1 MRHFSKRR
9 IALLSIAALA
19 AAAAVAATLG
29 LVTSA
34 GKAASAAAPVNTA
47 LPTISGNPFEGSTL
61 TGDRGT
67 WTGTEP
73 ITYAY
78 RWRRCDKQG
87 NGCGN
92 IGGATNTTYTLRHA
106 DVGQTI
112 RFRVTATNSSGS
124 TVATSA
130 QTAVVQTAPATGCP
144 PGSGPVSVTQVN
156 SPARLVIDQIQY
168 SPSKLSRAST
178 KQFTARFHIS
188 NTCGQSVSGA
198 LVYANGVPFN
208 QVRGIEVPS
217 ASDGWATF
225 NFQMLSGFPVNHK
238 QGLLVFIVRARKSG
252 ENLLT
257 GISNRRFV
265 SVRVGA

>member
-1 MRHFSKRR
+1 MTHFSKKR
-9 IALLSIAALA
+9 IVLLSVTAIATA
-19 AAAAVAATLG
+19 AAIASMLG
-29 LVTSA
+29 LVTPS
-34 GKAASAAAPVNTA
+34 GKAASTVAPVNTS
-47 LPTISGNPFEGSTL
+47 LPTISGNPFVGSTL

-67 WTGTEP
+67 WSGTEP

-87 NGCGN
+87 NGCAN
-92 IGGATNTTYTLRHA
+92 IDNATGTSYLLKGADAAHTL
-106 DVGQTI
+106 
-112 RFRVTATNSSGS
+112 RFRVTATNASGS

-130 QTAVVQTAPATGCP
+130 QTAVVTMPPATGCP
-144 PGSGPVSVTQVN
+144 PGPGPVSVTQVN
-156 SPARLVIDQIQY
+156 SPARLVVDQIQY

-178 KQFTARFHIS
+178 KQLTARFHVID
-188 NTCGQSVSGA
+188 TCGQAVQGA

-217 ASDGWATF
+217 ANDGWATF

-252 ENLLT
+252 ENPLA
-257 GISNRRFV
+257 GISGRRFV